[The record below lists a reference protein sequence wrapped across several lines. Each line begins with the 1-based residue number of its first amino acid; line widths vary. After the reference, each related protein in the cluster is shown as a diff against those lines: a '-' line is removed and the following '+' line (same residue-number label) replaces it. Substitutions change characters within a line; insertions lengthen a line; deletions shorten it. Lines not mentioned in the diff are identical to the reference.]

1 MKKILLS
8 MLIISAFN
16 INAQITDVAVTATP
30 ASITASQSSTIS
42 TTGSQ
47 QGVNYSLRNSSNT
60 VIAGP
65 IPGNGNDISFNTGI
79 LTATETFNIYTE
91 STNSVGLEFD
101 GSNDYLTASLPTNFP
116 YNTSYTIEAWV
127 KSPLPGNTGH
137 SPIFFVG
144 TAVADDIEIYVQ
156 KNTNDLVVAHN
167 RGNGGTLQGATFP
180 DPPNNVW
187 YHLAVVFNGSTIEAF
202 YDGVSQGIQS
212 NVTPLQTSGAS
223 ITIGDIFSS
232 PWSAGGGNPAAFTGK
247 LDDYR
252 IWSTA
257 RTSSEINANMHN
269 SLTGSETGLETFYTF
284 NDATGSTATD
294 EVGSNDATL
303 TNMDPA
309 TDWIIVESA
318 AIPGGTGIGNGL
330 DFDGSNDYLSTTIP
344 TNFQYNNSYSLEAW
358 VKSPLPG
365 NAAYY
370 PIFFAGDAVG
380 SDIEVYV
387 QKGTND
393 MVVVHNRG
401 NGGAVQGASFPDPP
415 NNVWYHLAVVFDGST
430 IKVFYDG
437 VSQGSQSNA
446 APLMSTSAEINIGY
460 IKSNAFTPSWG
471 PKYFKGQLDDYR
483 IWSTARTSS
492 EINANM
498 YSCLTGTESG
508 LEAFYKFNNTSGLT
522 ATDELGNNDAT
533 LTNMDP
539 ATDWKVV
546 SSAAIPCRSTGGPSW
561 SIQMTQTATVTVTST
576 GINEQTAATSFSVY
590 PNPTSYQITIDT
602 EENIETIK
610 IIDVTGKIV
619 ETKRLTNTTINVA
632 HLIKGLYILEIK
644 TDNGLTHS
652 RFIKD

>member
-1 MKKILLS
+1 MKKNLLS
-8 MLIISAFN
+8 ILIISAFSV
-16 INAQITDVAVTATP
+16 NAQITDVAVTATP
-30 ASITASQSSTIS
+30 ASITTSQSSTIS

-47 QGVNYSLRNSSNT
+47 QGVNYYLRNSSNT

-79 LTATETFNIYTE
+79 LTATETFNIYSE

-127 KSPLPGNTGH
+127 KSPLPGNAGFY
-137 SPIFFVG
+137 PIFFAG

-156 KNTNDLVVAHN
+156 KNTNDLVVSHN
-167 RGNGGTLQGATFP
+167 RGNGGTLQAATFP

-212 NVTPLQTSGAS
+212 NVAPLQTSGAS

-232 PWSAGGGNPAAFTGK
+232 PWSSAGGNSGAFTGK

-269 SLTGSETGLETFYTF
+269 ALTGSETGLETFYTF

-318 AIPGGTGIGNGL
+318 AIPGGTGIGHAL
-330 DFDGSNDYLSTTIP
+330 DFDGTNDYLTANSPASFT
-344 TNFQYNNSYSLEAW
+344 YNNSYTIEAW
-358 VKSPLPG
+358 IKSPLPG
-365 NAAYY
+365 NTAYY
-370 PIFFAGDAVG
+370 PIFTAGTLTGD
-380 SDIEVYV
+380 DISIFV
-387 QKGTND
+387 QKSSNLLT
-393 MVVVHNRG
+393 VTHNRG
-401 NGGAVQGASFPDPP
+401 NGGTQQARQFSSPP
-415 NNVWYHLAVVFDGST
+415 NNSWYHLAVTYDGT
-430 IKVFYDG
+430 NIEVFYDG
-437 VSQGSQSNA
+437 VSQGSFPIST
-446 APLMSTSAEINIGY
+446 PLLSSGSSIYIGTIESSAWTYGLA
-460 IKSNAFTPSWG
+460 KFSG
-471 PKYFKGQLDDYR
+471 KMDDYR
-483 IWSTARTSS
+483 IWSSTRTSS
-492 EINANM
+492 EINSDKAA
-498 YSCLTGTESG
+498 CLTGSETG
-508 LEAFYKFNNTSGLT
+508 LSAYYKFNDASGLT
-522 ATDELGNNDAT
+522 ATDEVGNNDAT

-539 ATDWKVV
+539 AADWTAVESTV
-546 SSAAIPCRSTGGPSW
+546 IPCRSSGGPSW
-561 SIQMTQTATVTVTST
+561 SIQMTQTATVTVTPT
-576 GINEQTAATSFSVY
+576 GIDEQSAATSFSVY

-602 EENIETIK
+602 EDNIETIK

-619 ETKRLTNTTINVA
+619 ETKTSTNTTINVA
-632 HLIKGLYILEIK
+632 HLIKGLYFLEIK

-652 RFIKD
+652 RFIKE